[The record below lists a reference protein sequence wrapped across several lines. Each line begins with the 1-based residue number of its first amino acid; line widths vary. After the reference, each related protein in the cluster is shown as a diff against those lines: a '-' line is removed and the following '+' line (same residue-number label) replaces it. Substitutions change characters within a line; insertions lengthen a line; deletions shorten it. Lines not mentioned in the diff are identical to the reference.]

1 MSILYSSAYPGR
13 HQSQGRLVRDEGR
26 DEGGVHLGG
35 PGEVLGIPTQSISQ
49 RVEDQSSSKYKL
61 PVKVHHPQEPL
72 QGWAISRWQ
81 KSSKGRDMLMERS
94 RPGARDGTSKILI
107 LRTSKNTLL
116 QVDGEALEAAE
127 VKEVAEVEEVAEGRR
142 GEVDDQLGS

>member
-1 MSILYSSAYPGR
+1 
-13 HQSQGRLVRDEGR
+13 
-26 DEGGVHLGG
+26 
-35 PGEVLGIPTQSISQ
+35 
-49 RVEDQSSSKYKL
+49 
-61 PVKVHHPQEPL
+61 
-72 QGWAISRWQ
+72 
-81 KSSKGRDMLMERS
+81 MLMERS